1 MAIHAY
7 VGKPGHGK
15 SYGVVERVVIPS
27 LKQGRHVVTNIPLN
41 ADDLLADFG
50 GTIQQL
56 PANWFELSDLAEYVL
71 PGCVLIIDEAWR
83 RWPQGQKSNQANP
96 WDKTLLAEH
105 RHMVDAK
112 NNSMRIVI
120 VTQDLSQIPS
130 WARTLIETTFRVIKI
145 SKKLY
150 RVDVYSGVVTGDKP
164 PASNRIRQ
172 FPGRFDKSIQSYY
185 QSATHS
191 ATGTVGDESV
201 ADKSASFL
209 RSYGLWSL
217 IAIVVIG
224 LLIGIFGI
232 KSFFNKPVVQVHQDS
247 AQPKTANQTPTP
259 KPTSTPT
266 GTPVVPPII
275 YSESWRLSGFVHPSK
290 PDPNAK
296 LDSSVAVLVDRSGHT
311 RYISFSSCRFF
322 SDLKEAYCE
331 VDGERVTTWTTQKSS
346 FSMPPIIGG
355 LGGGAA
361 QRSASS
367 PSG

>member
-56 PANWFELSDLAEYVL
+56 PADWFELPDLAEYVVH
-71 PGCVLIIDEAWR
+71 GCVLIIDEAWR
-83 RWPQGQKSNQANP
+83 RWPEGQKSNQANP
-96 WDKTLLAEH
+96 WDKKLLAEH

-130 WARTLIETTFRVIKI
+130 WARTLIETTFRVYKI
-145 SKKLY
+145 SKKVY
-150 RVDVYSGVVTGDKP
+150 RVDVYTGVVTGDKP
-164 PASNRIRQ
+164 PKSKLKRQ
-172 FPGRFDKSIQSYY
+172 FPGVFDKSIQSYY
-185 QSATHS
+185 KSATHS
-191 ATGTVGDESV
+191 ETGEVGDESV

-209 RSYGLWSL
+209 RSYGLWFM

-224 LLIGIFGI
+224 LVFGVFGI
-232 KSFFNKPVVQVHQDS
+232 KSFFGTPTAPAKINHDVG
-247 AQPKTANQTPTP
+247 PKNPANQVNAPNL
-259 KPTSTPT
+259 
-266 GTPVVPPII
+266 PPPQPSII
-275 YSESWRLSGFVHPSK
+275 YSESWRLTGFVHPSQ
-290 PDPNAK
+290 PDPNSK
-296 LDSSVAVLVDRSGHT
+296 RDLSIAVLIDSSGHT

-322 SDLKEAYCE
+322 SDFKEAYCD
-331 VDGERVTTWTTQKSS
+331 VDGQRVTTWTSQKSS
-346 FSMPPIIGG
+346 FAMPPIIGG

>member
-1 MAIHAY
+1 MAVHAY

-56 PANWFELSDLAEYVL
+56 PADWFDLPDLSDYVL

-83 RWPQGQKSNQANP
+83 RWPQGQRANQANP

-105 RHMVDAK
+105 RHMVDAN

-130 WARTLIETTFRVIKI
+130 WARTLIETTFRVVKL
-145 SKKLY
+145 SKKVY

-164 PASNRIRQ
+164 PTSRRVRQ

-201 ADKSASFL
+201 ADNSASFL
-209 RSYGLWSL
+209 RSYGLWFL
-217 IAIVVIG
+217 VGVVVVG
-224 LLIGIFGI
+224 LFFGI
-232 KSFFNKPVVQVHQDS
+232 VGVKRFFSKPDEKNNQDVS
-247 AQPKTANQTPTP
+247 HVKVSPQPPTP
-259 KPTSTPT
+259 KLA
-266 GTPVVPPII
+266 PVIPPVN
-275 YSESWRLSGFVHPSK
+275 YSETWRLTGFIHPSE
-290 PDPNAK
+290 PDPNSK
-296 LDSSVAVLVDRSGHT
+296 VDLSVAVLVDTSGRT
-311 RYISFSSCRFF
+311 RYVAFSRCRFF
-322 SDLKEAYCE
+322 SDFKEAYCDI
-331 VDGERVTTWTTQKSS
+331 DGERVTTWTPRKSS

-355 LGGGAA
+355 LGGGTA
-361 QRSASS
+361 QRSVSS

>member
-27 LKQGRHVVTNIPLN
+27 LKQDRHVVTNIPLN

-56 PANWFELSDLAEYVL
+56 PADWYELPDLAEYVHN
-71 PGCVLIIDEAWR
+71 GCVLIIDEAWR
-83 RWPQGQKSNQANP
+83 RWPEGQKSNQANP
-96 WDKTLLAEH
+96 WDKKLLAEH

-130 WARTLIETTFRVIKI
+130 WARTLIETTFRVYKI
-145 SKKLY
+145 SKKVY

-164 PASNRIRQ
+164 PKSKLTRQ
-172 FPGRFDKSIQSYY
+172 FPGVFDKSIQAYY
-185 QSATHS
+185 KSATHS
-191 ATGTVGDESV
+191 ETGEVGDESV

-217 IAIVVIG
+217 IAIIVVCAFIAFFG
-224 LLIGIFGI
+224 L
-232 KSFFNKPVVQVHQDS
+232 KKFFNKPAVQAHPESSQTKIV
-247 AQPKTANQTPTP
+247 NQAPAP
-259 KPTSTPT
+259 KPA
-266 GTPVVPPII
+266 PVAPPVI
-275 YSESWRLSGFVHPSK
+275 YSESWRLSGFVYASE
-290 PDPNAK
+290 PDPNSK
-296 LDSSVAVLVDRSGHT
+296 RDSSIAVLVDNSGHT
-311 RYISFSSCRFF
+311 RYISFSNCRFF
-322 SDLKEAYCE
+322 SDFKEAYCD

>member
-15 SYGVVERVVIPS
+15 TNSVVERVVIPS
-27 LKQGRHVVTNIPLN
+27 LKQGRHVVTNIPLRI
-41 ADDLLADFG
+41 DDLLADFG

-56 PANWFELSDLAEYVL
+56 PPDWFDLPDLAEFVL

-130 WARTLIETTFRVIKI
+130 WARTLIETTFRVVKI
-145 SKKLY
+145 SKKIY

-172 FPGRFDKSIQSYY
+172 FPGRFDKAIQSYY
-185 QSATHS
+185 QSATYS

-201 ADKSASFL
+201 ADKSGSFL

-217 IAIVVIG
+217 IVIVVVG
-224 LLIGIFGI
+224 LFIGISGV
-232 KSFFNKPVVQVHQDS
+232 KSFFNKPAVQVHQDS
-247 AQPKTANQTPTP
+247 VQPKNANQIPLP
-259 KPTSTPT
+259 KPT
-266 GTPVVPPII
+266 PVAPSIV
-275 YSESWRLSGFVHPSK
+275 YSESWRLSGFVHASE
-290 PDPNAK
+290 PDPNSK
-296 LDSSVAVLVDRSGHT
+296 RDSSIAVLVDNAGRT
-311 RYISFSSCRFF
+311 RYISFSNCRFF
-322 SDLKEAYCE
+322 SDFKEAYCDI
-331 VDGERVTTWTTQKSS
+331 DGERVTTWTTQKSS

>member
-56 PANWFELSDLAEYVL
+56 PPDWAVL
-71 PGCVLIIDEAWR
+71 PNLADYVFNGCVLIIDEAWR
-83 RWPQGQKSNQANP
+83 RWPEGQKSNQANP

-105 RHMVDAK
+105 RHMVDAN

-130 WARTLIETTFRVIKI
+130 WARTLIETTFRVSKI
-145 SKKLY
+145 SKKVY
-150 RVDVYSGVVTGDKP
+150 RVDVYSGVVTGDRP
-164 PASNRIRQ
+164 PKSKLIRQ
-172 FPGRFDKSIQSYY
+172 FPGTFDKGTQRYY
-185 QSATHS
+185 KSATHS
-191 ATGTVGDESV
+191 ATGEVGDESV

-209 RSYGLWSL
+209 RSYGLW
-217 IAIVVIG
+217 A
-224 LLIGIFGI
+224 LIGIVVVGLIVGILSIKHYFG
-232 KSFFNKPVVQVHQDS
+232 KPPVVSQVHQES
-247 AQPKTANQTPTP
+247 TSQITNQSQLTKMAP
-259 KPTSTPT
+259 
-266 GTPVVPPII
+266 VPPPIV
-275 YSESWRLSGFVHPSK
+275 YSQSWRLTGFVHSSQ
-290 PDPNAK
+290 PDPNEK
-296 LDSSVAVLVDRSGHT
+296 RDSSVAVLIDSGGRT
-311 RYISFSSCRFF
+311 RYISFSSCRYF
-322 SDLKEAYCE
+322 SDFKDAYCE
-331 VDGERVTTWTTQKSS
+331 VDGERVTTWTSQKSS

>member
-56 PANWFELSDLAEYVL
+56 PADWFELPDFAEYV
-71 PGCVLIIDEAWR
+71 PNGCVLIIDEAWR
-83 RWPQGQKSNQANP
+83 RWPKGQKDNQANP
-96 WDKTLLAEH
+96 WDKALLAEH

-130 WARTLIETTFRVIKI
+130 WARTLIETTFRVVKI
-145 SKKLY
+145 SKKIY

-164 PASNRIRQ
+164 PASHRIRQ
-172 FPGRFDKSIQSYY
+172 FPGRFDKAIQCYY

-191 ATGTVGDESV
+191 VTGAVGDESV

-217 IAIVVIG
+217 IAIVVVG

-232 KSFFNKPVVQVHQDS
+232 KSFFNKPAVQVHQDL
-247 AQPKTANQTPTP
+247 AQSKAENQTSMP
-259 KPTSTPT
+259 KP
-266 GTPVVPPII
+266 TPVVPPVI
-275 YSESWRLSGFVHPSK
+275 YSESWRLSGFVHASE
-290 PDPNAK
+290 PDPNSK
-296 LDSSVAVLVDRSGHT
+296 HDSSIAVLVNNAGHS
-311 RYISFSSCRFF
+311 RYISFSNCRFF
-322 SDLKEAYCE
+322 SDFKEAYCD
-331 VDGERVTTWTTQKSS
+331 VDGERVTPWTTQKSS

-361 QRSASS
+361 QRSASG